1 MNEEPCPKPP
11 SDHEIAAYMEKVL
24 ADIAAIPETP
34 ADEAT
39 ERKEWA
45 KALTEALPIPN
56 GDESHGPDTAAIWLT
71 CRRWLYKFLS
81 SAFNPE
87 LDLQT
92 KPLPK
97 WLWLA
102 GPSGIGKTFLAT
114 KTFTFA
120 KKHAPARINGNI
132 YREPGLLY
140 DFRLPTAGVICWKD
154 VMGARRNPDK
164 SDYHQMI
171 EDCRNADLLLLDDI
185 GGSAQ
190 NPTMAEWE
198 LIDLGEIIDARARS
212 RGKWTIITS
221 QQTVDRISSL
231 DNRIASRIHRRTTS
245 ATRWEPNN
253 HSPTNEQP

>member
-1 MNEEPCPKPP
+1 MNAETYPQPP
-11 SDHEIAAYMEKVL
+11 AEAEIAAYMAKVL
-24 ADIAAIPETP
+24 ADIAEIPETP
-34 ADEAT
+34 ADEAL
-39 ERKEWA
+39 ERKERA
-45 KALTEALPIPN
+45 KALTVNLPIPG
-56 GDESHGPDTAAIWLT
+56 GDAGHNEATTGIWYS
-71 CRRWLYKFLS
+71 CRVWMCWFIGKSFDP
-81 SAFNPE
+81 A
-87 LDLQT
+87 LDLQA

-114 KTFTFA
+114 KAFTFA
-120 KKHAPARINGNI
+120 KKHAPSRVNGNI

-140 DFRLPTAGVICWKD
+140 DFRLPTASVICWKD

-231 DNRIASRIHRRTTS
+231 DNRIASRIHRRTTG
-245 ATRWEPNN
+245 ATRWEPGIR
-253 HSPTNEQP
+253 EEAV

>member
-1 MNEEPCPKPP
+1 MNEEPQDPSPP
-11 SDHEIAAYMEKVL
+11 DDAEIAAYVAKVL
-24 ADIAAIPETP
+24 ADIAELPEP
-34 ADEAT
+34 AADEAT

-45 KALTEALPIPN
+45 KSLTEALAIPD
-56 GDESHGPDTAAIWLT
+56 GDESHRAETPEIWLI

-81 SAFNPE
+81 SSFDPE
-87 LDLQT
+87 LDLQR

-114 KTFTFA
+114 KAFHVA
-120 KKHAPARINGNI
+120 RKHAPARINGNI

-140 DFRLPTAGVICWKD
+140 DFRLPTFAVICWKD

-164 SDYHQMI
+164 AEYHQMVQ
-171 EDCRNADLLLLDDI
+171 DCRDVDLLLLDDI
-185 GGSAQ
+185 GGEAR
-190 NPTMAEWE
+190 NATMAEWE

-221 QQTVDRISSL
+221 QQTIAHIASL
-231 DNRIASRIHRRTTS
+231 DNRIASRINRRTTTS
-245 ATRWEPNN
+245 TRWE
-253 HSPTNEQP
+253 SQPE

>member
-1 MNEEPCPKPP
+1 MNEEPIPP
-11 SDHEIAAYMEKVL
+11 PPTDNEIAAYMEKVL

-45 KALTEALPIPN
+45 KSLTVNLPIPG
-56 GDESHGPDTAAIWLT
+56 GDAAHNENTTAIWYS
-71 CRRWLYKFLS
+71 CRVWLCWFIGKSFD
-81 SAFNPE
+81 PI

-114 KTFTFA
+114 KAFLFA
-120 KKHAPARINGNI
+120 KKHAPARINGTI

-140 DFRLPTAGVICWKD
+140 DFRLPTSSLVCWKD

-221 QQTVDRISSL
+221 QQTVDRIASL

-253 HSPTNEQP
+253 QDQPSEQP